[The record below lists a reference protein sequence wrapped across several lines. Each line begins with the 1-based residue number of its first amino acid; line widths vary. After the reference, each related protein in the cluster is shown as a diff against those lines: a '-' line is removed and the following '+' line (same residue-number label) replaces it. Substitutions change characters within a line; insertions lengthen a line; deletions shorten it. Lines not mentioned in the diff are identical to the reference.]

1 MKFTIEKNIILENL
15 SNVVKAISPKNI
27 IPILNGVKVELTK
40 EGLYLTASDSELT
53 IKAFIDKKDIKKVE
67 EEGSIII
74 QSKYILDII
83 RKMPS
88 DEINFELM
96 DGLKIKISS
105 DNSQYDLNCLD
116 PKEYP
121 TLKLDE
127 VDKPIVLDGNTF
139 KSIIS
144 QTAFAISTQE
154 LRPLLTGLN
163 FNIVGDVLEC
173 IATDS
178 YRLAKKNIKLDNP
191 VDDDINIVIPG
202 KNIMELD
209 KIIVDEEPVE
219 MHVFSN
225 KVLFKYKNIIFQ
237 SNLLSGT
244 YPNTSNLIPKD
255 FAIIINTK
263 SGDFFDAIDRAALL
277 TQNKDKNI
285 VKMKLKDSQL
295 VINSYASEIGK
306 VEEKLDVETSQ
317 EAAID
322 ISFSAKYMLDALK
335 TIKDEEILILLNG
348 EVKPIVIK
356 SVTDESLIQLILPI
370 KTY

>member
-1 MKFTIEKNIILENL
+1 MKFTIEKSIILENL

-27 IPILNGVKVELTK
+27 IPILNGVKFELSK

-53 IKAFIDKKDIKKVE
+53 IRAFIDNDNIKKIE

-121 TLKLDE
+121 TLKLEE
-127 VDKPIVLDGNTF
+127 VDKPIVLDGMTF

-144 QTAFAISTQE
+144 QTSFAISTQE

-191 VDDDINIVIPG
+191 VEDDINIVIPG

-225 KVLFKYKNIIFQ
+225 KVLFKYKNIVFQ

-255 FAIIINTK
+255 FAIIINTN
-263 SGDFFDAIDRAALL
+263 SSNFFSAIDRAALL

-285 VKMKLKDSQL
+285 VKMRLKDSQL

-306 VEEKLDVETSQ
+306 VEEKLDVETKDD
-317 EAAID
+317 ATID

>member
-1 MKFTIEKNIILENL
+1 MKFTIEKSIILENL

-27 IPILNGVKVELTK
+27 IPILNGVKFELSK

-53 IKAFIDKKDIKKVE
+53 IRAFIGNDNIKKIE

-96 DGLKIKISS
+96 DDLKIKISS

-121 TLKLDE
+121 TLKLEE
-127 VDKPIVLDGNTF
+127 VDKPIVLDGMTF

-144 QTAFAISTQE
+144 QTSFAISTQE

-225 KVLFKYKNIIFQ
+225 KVLFKYKNIVFQ

-255 FAIIINTK
+255 FAIIINTN
-263 SGDFFDAIDRAALL
+263 SSNFFSAIDRAALL

-285 VKMKLKDSQL
+285 VKMRLKDSQL

-306 VEEKLDVETSQ
+306 VEEKLDVETKDD
-317 EAAID
+317 ATID

>member
-1 MKFTIEKNIILENL
+1 MKFTIEKSIILENL

-27 IPILNGVKVELTK
+27 IPILNGVKFELSK

-53 IKAFIDKKDIKKVE
+53 IRAFIGNDNIKKIE

-121 TLKLDE
+121 TLKLEE
-127 VDKPIVLDGNTF
+127 VDKPIVLDGMTF

-144 QTAFAISTQE
+144 QTSFAISTQE

-225 KVLFKYKNIIFQ
+225 KVLFKYKNIVFQ

-255 FAIIINTK
+255 FAIIINTN
-263 SGDFFDAIDRAALL
+263 SSNFFSAIDRAALL

-285 VKMKLKDSQL
+285 VKMRLKDSQL

-306 VEEKLDVETSQ
+306 VEEKLDVETKDD
-317 EAAID
+317 ATID